1 MKLISAP
8 GSRDMQRAIAS
19 PLVQNSA
26 EGMLEIKDK
35 PVLLSPLSLAA
46 GPALLYM
53 TILGRCP
60 QT

>member
-1 MKLISAP
+1 
-8 GSRDMQRAIAS
+8 MQRAIAS
-19 PLVQNSA
+19 PLVQNIG

-35 PVLLSPLSLAA
+35 PVLLSSLSLAA